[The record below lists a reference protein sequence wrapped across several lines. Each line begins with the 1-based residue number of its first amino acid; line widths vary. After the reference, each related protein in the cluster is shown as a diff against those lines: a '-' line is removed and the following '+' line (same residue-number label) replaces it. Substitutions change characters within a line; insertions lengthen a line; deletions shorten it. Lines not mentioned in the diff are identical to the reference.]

1 MSGMSS
7 AGGND
12 PLRTRLDA
20 AREIAE
26 EVGRYL
32 LDRHGGRI
40 AEAEKPGAGISIM
53 VDAEAE
59 RIARERLSQLFP
71 DDALQGE
78 EFPPTPGTSG
88 YTWIVDP
95 LDGTTNYSLG
105 LPVFATAI
113 ACLYDAEPVVA
124 AVHAPALGYQYT
136 ACRGEGAQQNG
147 QPIHVGQIKELR
159 RAVFMINKAYHP
171 TDRLLAVAGTL
182 LERLRTFR
190 IYGCVSLDLCFAAV
204 GRVDGV
210 LLLPT
215 SVWDFAAG
223 LLVLREAGATIYS
236 NVGLIERPVLDA
248 STRLGILA
256 ANPELNAAAAAYV
269 DWEQIDRSPVS

>member
-1 MSGMSS
+1 MPSPETG
-7 AGGND
+7 AD
-12 PLRTRLDA
+12 PLRSRLDA
-20 AREIAE
+20 ARAIAE
-26 EVGRYL
+26 EIGRCL
-32 LDRHGGRI
+32 LERHGRRI
-40 AEAEKPGAGISIM
+40 AEAEKPGAGISIP

-59 RIARERLSQLFP
+59 RIAHDRLSKLFP
-71 DDALQGE
+71 DDAVQGE
-78 EFPPTPGTSG
+78 EFPPTAGTSG
-88 YTWIVDP
+88 YTWIIDP

-113 ACLYDAEPVVA
+113 ACLYESEPVIA

-136 ACRGEGAQQNG
+136 ACRGEGAYQNG
-147 QPIHVGQIKELR
+147 EPIHVGQVQELR

-171 TDRLLAVAGTL
+171 TDRLLAVAGPL
-182 LERLRTFR
+182 IDRLRTFR
-190 IYGCVSLDLCFAAV
+190 IYGCVSLDLCFAAD

-223 LLVLREAGATIYS
+223 LLVLREAGATVYS
-236 NVGLIERPVLDA
+236 NVGLIEQPVLEA

-256 ANPELNAAAAAYV
+256 ANPDLNAAAAAYV